1 MPKTNVHYKVLFLLS
16 TNCLGI
22 SENSLTDQEN
32 GVA

>member
-16 TNCLGI
+16 TNCLGF
-22 SENSLTDQEN
+22 SKNSRTVQEN